1 MPTIACNVAA
11 LAVASIFYTWRAYRL
26 AQLHRH
32 RTLRERV
39 AYMLWVMANT
49 ADLSPAA
56 ESESAAEI
64 HLTALQT

>member
-1 MPTIACNVAA
+1 MPTIICNVAA

-39 AYMLWVMANT
+39 AFMLWVMANGDFAPQT
-49 ADLSPAA
+49 ESDSAD
-56 ESESAAEI
+56 I
-64 HLTALQT
+64 GLTAMQT